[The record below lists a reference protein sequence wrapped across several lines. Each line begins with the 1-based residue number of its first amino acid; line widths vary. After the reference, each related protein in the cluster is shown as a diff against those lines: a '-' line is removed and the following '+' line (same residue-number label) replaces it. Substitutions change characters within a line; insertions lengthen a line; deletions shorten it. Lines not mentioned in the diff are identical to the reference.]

1 MVTAGIRRPLKGD
14 PITQLSQ
21 FPIFA
26 SLGTVSLQYLA
37 EACHRKSWSTGELI
51 FQRGDDGEFMLAILT
66 GRIRLSMGSAAGKEL
81 VLRHLEAGDILGELA
96 LIDGQTRSADAA
108 ALEPT
113 SAIVIRRDRFQ
124 QIAAKDPSLG
134 MSLAKYVCSL
144 LRSTNFQMESIALYD
159 LQMRVVRFF
168 LFLLGQTHGEAVPRH
183 AELRLSFNQTDLSAL
198 LGASRPKINQV
209 LQSLIAEGVITREGD
224 MVRCD
229 VELLQSIADVNV
241 ARGAS

>member
-1 MVTAGIRRPLKGD
+1 MVTAGMLRPLEGD

-26 SLGTVSLQYLA
+26 SLGSVSLQYLA
-37 EACHRKSWSTGELI
+37 GACHRKSWAAGELI

-66 GRIRLSMGSAAGKEL
+66 GRIRLFLGSAAGKEL
-81 VLRHLEAGDILGELA
+81 VLRHLEPRDVLGELA

-124 QIAAKDPSLG
+124 QIAAKDPALG
-134 MSLAKYVCSL
+134 MALAKYLCSL

-168 LFLLGQTHGEAVPRH
+168 LFVLRQTHGEALPRH

-209 LQSLIAEGVITREGD
+209 LQTLIADGVIIREGD
-224 MVRCD
+224 KVRCD
-229 VELLQSIADVNV
+229 VERLQTIADEDV